1 MSTAPEFVDAT
12 VFLGMHATDE
22 AVRASCAS
30 YFAERVRGRIA
41 MSLDEVGRCDDL
53 VWLFPRAVQ
62 DAYYPFMDTLQTD
75 VRFDRLGWSD
85 AELAR
90 AGADTRAVG
99 ASSRLLL
106 AKVAAGGGTLRT
118 LDPALLALPDAPVRP
133 PDPAREER
141 VPFPA
146 ELEDLYRRSLVLR
159 VDLARLGGSVPC
171 GTG

>member
-1 MSTAPEFVDAT
+1 VTTPPEFVDAT
-12 VFLGMHATDE
+12 VFLGMHATDD
-22 AVRASCAS
+22 AVRTACAS

-53 VWLFPRAVQ
+53 VWSFPRAVQ
-62 DAYYPFMDTLQTD
+62 DAYYPFMDALQTD
-75 VRFDRLGWSD
+75 VQFDRLGWSD

-106 AKVAAGGGTLRT
+106 AKVAAQGGTLRS
-118 LDPALLALPDAPVRP
+118 LDPELLALPDAPVRP
-133 PDPAREER
+133 PDPASGDR
-141 VPFPA
+141 VPFPGD
-146 ELEDLYRRSLVLR
+146 LETLYQRSLVLR
-159 VDLARLGGSVPC
+159 VDLARLRGSVPC